1 MLRVNV
7 KITDND
13 SLWKKLKRLFGVETK
28 RPEISAQ
35 KAIVGIQADEDAQLL
50 TIANV
55 QEFGATIPVTPK
67 MRAFFRGAFKINL
80 KPTTT
85 SINIPSRPFI
95 RQTVDKREAELIETG
110 FDLGG
115 LIIDGKMTVKSALEI
130 WGDKLASMMRSEIA
144 EGNNFEPNAPL
155 TIMNKGKGK
164 HPLQDSGRLQQA
176 LKAVVQEV

>member
-7 KITDND
+7 KITDED
-13 SLWKKLKRLFGVETK
+13 SGWEKLAADLKK
-28 RPEISAQ
+28 ISEQ
-35 KAIVGIQADEDAQLL
+35 KSVVGIQADEDAQLL

-130 WGDKLASMMRSEIA
+130 WGDKLVSMMRSEIA

-155 TIMNKGKGK
+155 TIMNKGAGK

>member
-7 KITDND
+7 KVTDVD
-13 SLWKKLKRLFGVETK
+13 SGWRRLLKTIK
-28 RPEISAQ
+28 RAVTGIKEPQAL
-35 KAIVGIQADEDAQLL
+35 VGIQANEDAKLL

-67 MRAFFRGAFKINL
+67 MRAFFRGAFKISL

-85 SINIPSRPFI
+85 SITIPPRPFI
-95 RQTVDKREAELIETG
+95 RQTVDKREAELIDIG
-110 FDLGG
+110 FDLGL
-115 LIIDGKMTVKSALEI
+115 LIIDGTMTVKSALEI
-130 WGDKLASMMRSEIA
+130 WGDKLVSFMRSEIA

-155 TIMNKGKGK
+155 TIMNKGAGK

-176 LKAVVQEV
+176 LKAVVTEA